1 MTADDT
7 PPPRATARRSATPI
21 AGDTPKPAADHDGFT
36 ASIEDEP
43 VPKLPDLQRPA
54 KRPKSVKEPDGIA
67 GRSPAD
73 FPDDEPLRRKLTICR
88 DCK

>member
-1 MTADDT
+1 MTADDM
-7 PPPRATARRSATPI
+7 PPPRAAARRSATPI
-21 AGDTPKPAADHDGFT
+21 AGDTPAADHDGFT
-36 ASIEDEP
+36 TSIEDEL

-54 KRPKSVKEPDGIA
+54 KRPKSVKEPDGVA
-67 GRSPAD
+67 RRSPAD